1 MLVFAISFLNIRT
14 ILSETSHEHLTV
26 FWVNADFA
34 ADMAVFLVVESLIHL
49 AVERTVKLGD
59 NTVPGHLTVCNA
71 VEILL
76 DSGSETIVENGR
88 EIL

>member
-1 MLVFAISFLNIRT
+1 
-14 ILSETSHEHLTV
+14 
-26 FWVNADFA
+26 
-34 ADMAVFLVVESLIHL
+34 MAVFLVVESLIHL